1 MTARWTLVAVS
12 AAQLA
17 AGAIGRYVAL
27 RDRRPFDVPV
37 HWQGRPERVGRDS
50 WLLGTGLSAPGLML
64 GVQAAA
70 TARLAAGPS
79 AMATRTLGVL
89 GACMVGG
96 YLIER
101 EVRSAMTPTGFDPV
115 VTSVVSAGLV
125 LAASMAALAV
135 ALNAGQA
142 DHSDR

>member
-1 MTARWTLVAVS
+1 LVAVS

-17 AGAIGRYVAL
+17 AGAMGQYLAL
-27 RDRRPFDVPV
+27 RQRRPFDIPV

-50 WLLGTGLSAPGLML
+50 WLLGTGLSAPVFML
-64 GVQAAA
+64 GAQAAA

-79 AMATRTLGVL
+79 AIATRTLGTL

-101 EVRSAMTPTGFDPV
+101 EVRSAMTPKGFNPV
-115 VTSVVSAGLV
+115 VTPMVSAGLV
-125 LAASMAALAV
+125 LAASMAALAI

-142 DHSDR
+142 D